1 MLTDLHAI
9 RKILA
14 ESTTIAI
21 VGLSPKEDRPSNRVA
36 RYLLLQGYTIFPV
49 NPGQSEILGLRCYPS
64 LREIQ
69 KPVDIVDIFRQPT
82 DIPAVV
88 QDAIEIHAKVV
99 WMQEGISHEHAA
111 TTAKNAGIQVVM
123 NRCIKTD
130 HENLLG

>member
-1 MLTDLHAI
+1 MLTDLQAI

-36 RYLLLQGYTIFPV
+36 RYLLAQGYTIFPV
-49 NPGQSEILGLRCYPS
+49 NPGQHEILGLRCYPS
-64 LREIQ
+64 LQAIQ
-69 KPVDIVDIFRQPT
+69 KPVDIVDIFRQPA

-88 QDAIEIHAKVV
+88 QDAMEIKAKVV
-99 WMQEGISHEHAA
+99 WMQEGISHEPAAA
-111 TTAKNAGIQVVM
+111 TARNAGIQVIM
-123 NRCIKTD
+123 NRCLKTD